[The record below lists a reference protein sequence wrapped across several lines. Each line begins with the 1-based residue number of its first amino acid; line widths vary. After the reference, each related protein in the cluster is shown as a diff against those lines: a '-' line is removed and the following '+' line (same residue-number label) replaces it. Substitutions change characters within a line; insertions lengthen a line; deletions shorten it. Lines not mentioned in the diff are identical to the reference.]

1 MKTVVHTLL
10 AGLLALCAAVAPA
23 AAQTTTIDSIVA
35 VVDEDVILRSE
46 LDRAVA
52 NIVAQYASQ
61 PGQLP
66 PRDVL
71 ERQVLDRLVLMRLQL
86 VRAAE
91 SGVRVSDAELDR
103 AVQSV
108 AQRNGLDAAQL
119 RERLAADGLSYEEF
133 RNGLR
138 EEMIL
143 ERLRQ
148 GILQSRVQVSEAEI
162 DQLLATR
169 EVGGPEIHLRNLLVA
184 LPDGATP
191 EQIATAKQKIDGIRG
206 LIERGELDFA
216 AAAIRYSDAQNALE
230 GGEIGWRT
238 YDSIPPAF
246 ATMLQAMQPGQVSE
260 PVRGPNGYQ
269 MVQLVERRDSGS
281 QTIEEY
287 NAQGLLV
294 RTTPTLPEEAARQ
307 KAEDLRARIAA
318 GEDFAAIAR
327 AESDDTMTRGEGGD
341 MGWFPLG
348 AWGTSVA
355 AQLQQLADGEL
366 SQPFRSEVG
375 WHVIRRLG
383 TRVSDVTEKN
393 RRNQARELIAQR
405 KSEEEFERFLRQMRA
420 EAFVESRLAAP
431 AATTSN

>member
-10 AGLLALCAAVAPA
+10 AGLLALCAAVAPV

-246 ATMLQAMQPGQVSE
+246 ASMLQAMQPGQVSE

-269 MVQLVERRDSGS
+269 MVQLVETRESGA
-281 QTIEEY
+281 QTLEEFH
-287 NAQGLLV
+287 AQGLLIRVTPTRSSSAFCRAASSGSVGVV
-294 RTTPTLPEEAARQ
+294 RTSRPCAWYSSMVCE
-307 KAEDLRARIAA
+307 
-318 GEDFAAIAR
+318 
-327 AESDDTMTRGEGGD
+327 
-341 MGWFPLG
+341 PLSRRS
-348 AWGTSVA
+348 TSCTI
-355 AQLQQLADGEL
+355 
-366 SQPFRSEVG
+366 
-375 WHVIRRLG
+375 W
-383 TRVSDVTEKN
+383 
-393 RRNQARELIAQR
+393 
-405 KSEEEFERFLRQMRA
+405 
-420 EAFVESRLAAP
+420 
-431 AATTSN
+431 